1 MSAHTE
7 AAPREQEALKPL
19 DSLAFDSWFTK
30 DLPADPL
37 KLNRLR
43 EVHGAFFSWVEPTPS
58 GGDPE
63 TLIASDE
70 VARLIG
76 LDPAETQRPEFAR
89 IFAGNEPLPG
99 AQPFAQCYGGHQF
112 GVWAG
117 QVRWLMGW
125 GVVFF

>member
-70 VARLIG
+70 VASLIG

-117 QVRWLMGW
+117 QV
-125 GVVFF
+125 